1 MSRKVQFS
9 NLFSKLLKTDTLSQF
24 YFFLWRK
31 KTLITQNTF
40 IFSPQSPPPPG
51 RKLQHLPVI
60 ARHQESPPKASRTTW
75 PPPHPTVM
83 KIYLLQI
90 TFMTGSFT
98 DAPLLPLPPC
108 PMQLSRGTSSIAQL
122 GHRVPLHGGGS
133 IDCFLERKRPH
144 NAADNRNTR
153 VISARRTF
161 FSLLTGLACVLGPGL
176 PVFLPVSK
184 GDVQTREFID
194 PRSVTLNVLSLSF
207 FLRSLSRR
215 DGRSRDLPSL

>member
-51 RKLQHLPVI
+51 RASSSDCSTPRIAAQGLPDHLATTSPHSNEDIFI
-60 ARHQESPPKASRTTW
+60 ANH
-75 PPPHPTVM
+75 
-83 KIYLLQI
+83 IYDRQFRRCTAI
-90 TFMTGSFT
+90 T
-98 DAPLLPLPPC
+98 PPPC
-108 PMQLSRGTSSIAQL
+108 PMQRSRGTSSIAQL
-122 GHRVPLHGGGS
+122 GHRVPLHGEGS

-176 PVFLPVSK
+176 PVFLPVTK

>member
-24 YFFLWRK
+24 YFFSPAEKNTHNAKYIYFFTSKSSTTGTKIAASSSDCSTPRIAAQGLADHLATTSPHSNEDIFIANHIYDRQFRRC
-31 KTLITQNTF
+31 TAIT
-40 IFSPQSPPPPG
+40 P
-51 RKLQHLPVI
+51 
-60 ARHQESPPKASRTTW
+60 
-75 PPPHPTVM
+75 
-83 KIYLLQI
+83 
-90 TFMTGSFT
+90 
-98 DAPLLPLPPC
+98 PPC
-108 PMQLSRGTSSIAQL
+108 PMQRSRGTSSIAQL

-144 NAADNRNTR
+144 NTADNRNTR
-153 VISARRTF
+153 VISARRTL

-176 PVFLPVSK
+176 PVFLPVTK

-194 PRSVTLNVLSLSF
+194 PRSATLNVLSLSF